1 MLLYNVSEEFHC
13 KTFGKLQLI
22 GDISP
27 IKLKI
32 ANLAILDVTGELL
45 IFFSIN
51 TFIFYCKDYINF
63 LGGP

>member
-1 MLLYNVSEEFHC
+1 MEFKGIPGHPNWWWMLLYNVSEEFHC

-32 ANLAILDVTGELL
+32 ANLAILDVTGKFL
-45 IFFSIN
+45 FF
-51 TFIFYCKDYINF
+51 FF
-63 LGGP
+63 L

>member
-32 ANLAILDVTGELL
+32 ANLAILDVTGKFLL
-45 IFFSIN
+45 LLLLFF
-51 TFIFYCKDYINF
+51 FDK
-63 LGGP
+63 